1 MFEKRKKTKEM
12 AFVKLA
18 SIIMDRMKDEEK
30 GKKEASKVITKGL
43 NKYTKMILKSVETVP
58 IGKYSISVVVSLRGI
73 ADKLE
78 KGFPQCQD
86 LVEKIKGNSRLDIYK
101 NDRKIIKLM

>member
-30 GKKEASKVITKGL
+30 GKKEASNVITKGL

-58 IGKYSISVVVSLRGI
+58 IEDTALVVVSLRGI